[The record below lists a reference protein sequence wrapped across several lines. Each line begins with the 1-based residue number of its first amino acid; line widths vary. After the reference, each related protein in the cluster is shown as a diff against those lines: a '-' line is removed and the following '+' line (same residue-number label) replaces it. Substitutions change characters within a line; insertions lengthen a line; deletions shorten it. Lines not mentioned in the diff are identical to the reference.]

1 MNPENVLI
9 IRISQVLTQ
18 GFALSRWIANVLGG
32 NEMKLKFLLFERLR
46 RPHARRVSGSGE
58 KGAWNGGITFR
69 KLGNC
74 QLVTSPLN
82 LGPQGSN
89 NLGYLGWPKIQFPV
103 QDVYQTGITATLART
118 LSNLFFN
125 CFSYLFGPNSELQRF
140 A

>member
-1 MNPENVLI
+1 LNPENVLI

-103 QDVYQTGITATLART
+103 QDVYQTGITATLARA